1 MPESPVVPQHD
12 LPDRAA
18 RPRGPDPG
26 VDPDPVRWMKIG
38 QLALHTGVP
47 SDTLR
52 AWERRYAL
60 LHPRR
65 TAGNQRLYSNL
76 DEQRV
81 RIMRGHLAFGTPA
94 ALAAERTL
102 EIRMGA
108 TVGTEQVVGPAEV
121 LVAHRDLREALD
133 AFDETAGQRVLERL
147 FLAHSRLAVLRDVL
161 LPYMSDVGR
170 RWTDAHLTIAQEHF
184 ASSFLEVRLMAV
196 ARGWDR
202 GSGPR
207 ALLACA
213 PGERH
218 SLGLVCFGIALHQ
231 QGWRIV
237 NLGADTPIEVV
248 ADAAEQIDAD
258 LVVVTAS
265 LGGRL
270 VDGPVLRGLAATRR
284 CAIGGSGALEGLA
297 ERIGAEFLSGD
308 PVSAALALGE
318 GRGPRPTATGGIGE
332 PGQDVYTA
340 AGSS

>member
-1 MPESPVVPQHD
+1 
-12 LPDRAA
+12 
-18 RPRGPDPG
+18 
-26 VDPDPVRWMKIG
+26 MKIG
-38 QLALHTGVP
+38 QLSFHTGVP

-76 DEQRV
+76 DAQRV
-81 RIMRGHLAFGTPA
+81 RIMRGHIAFGTPA

-102 EIRMGA
+102 EVRMGA
-108 TVGTEQVVGPAEV
+108 ALGTEQAVGPGEV
-121 LVAHRDLREALD
+121 LVAHHDLREALD

-147 FLAHSRLAVLRDVL
+147 FVAHSRLAVLRDVL
-161 LPYMSDVGR
+161 LPYMADVGR
-170 RWTDAHLTIAQEHF
+170 RWTDARSTVAQEHF

-237 NLGADTPIEVV
+237 NLGADTPLEAV
-248 ADAAEQIDAD
+248 AGAAEQIDAD
-258 LVVVTAS
+258 LVVLTAS
-265 LGGRL
+265 LPGRL
-270 VDGPVLRGLAATRR
+270 ADEPELRDLASARR
-284 CAIGGSGALEGLA
+284 CAIGGSEELRLLA
-297 ERIGAEFLSGD
+297 EVVGAEFLAGD
-308 PVSAALALGE
+308 PVSAALAIAE
-318 GRGPRPTATGGIGE
+318 VRDDVPT
-332 PGQDVYTA
+332 V
-340 AGSS
+340 AGART

>member
-1 MPESPVVPQHD
+1 MPHPEIPRPPPGGPGPASRPPPPVAATSSP
-12 LPDRAA
+12 
-18 RPRGPDPG
+18 
-26 VDPDPVRWMKIG
+26 PVAWMKIG
-38 QLALHTGVP
+38 QLADRTGVP

-65 TAGNQRLYSNL
+65 TTGNQRLYSSL

-81 RIMRGHLAFGTPA
+81 RIMRGHVAFGTPA

-102 EIRMGA
+102 EVRMGA
-108 TVGTEQVVGPAEV
+108 TIGTAQAVGPEEV
-121 LVAHRDLREALD
+121 LVAHRDLRAALD
-133 AFDETAGQRVLERL
+133 DFDETGGQRVLERL

-170 RWTDAHLTIAQEHF
+170 RWADAHLTIAQEHF
-184 ASSFLEVRLMAV
+184 ASAFLESRLMAV

-218 SLGLVCFGIALHQ
+218 TLGLVCFGIALHQ

-237 NLGADTPIEVV
+237 SLGADTPV
-248 ADAAEQIDAD
+248 AMITGAAERVLPD
-258 LVVVTAS
+258 LVVVAAS
-265 LGGRL
+265 VPEHLD
-270 VDGPVLRGLAATRR
+270 DGLDLRQLARARR
-284 CAIGGSGALEGLA
+284 CAIGGPEALRPIA
-297 ERIGAEFLSGD
+297 ERVGAEFLAGD
-308 PVSAALALGE
+308 PVTAALALGE
-318 GRGPRPTATGGIGE
+318 APLRVVA
-332 PGQDVYTA
+332 
-340 AGSS
+340 